1 MDHFPTNWGRPRNDA
16 FDAYGTYP
24 IAQHPRNA
32 VDVFAD
38 GVQRTQQPIVTGT
51 SVLAIKY
58 KDGIMMAA
66 DNLASYG
73 SLARFKDVQRL
84 HPVGDHTVIGAG
96 GDMSDFQY
104 IQQMLEDLIHE
115 YMSHVMYARRSKI
128 NPLWNSLV
136 IGGFKN
142 GKSFLSYID
151 LLGTTYT
158 ASTIATGY
166 GSMIAQPLLRKAV
179 EGNETIL
186 TEEEALKIIES
197 SMRVLFYRDARSI
210 NKVCQFQVATIT
222 EKGATI
228 SESRH
233 LETSWSFAEG
243 SEVRVADAINKS
255 YKSACS
261 VVCDK
266 RWIDGLVMHLS
277 SSFSFPRGSTAFER
291 VLKEVDDR
299 VLLTVTNIQAR
310 VGVI

>member
-84 HPVGDHTVIGAG
+84 HPVGDCTVIGAG

-104 IQQMLEDLIHE
+104 IQQMLEELVTEEFASQDGHTLGPVEIHE

-142 GKSFLSYID
+142 GKSFLSYVD

-179 EGNETIL
+179 EGNETTL

-210 NKVCQFQVATIT
+210 NKFQVATIT

-243 SEVRVADAINKS
+243 I
-255 YKSACS
+255 
-261 VVCDK
+261 
-266 RWIDGLVMHLS
+266 
-277 SSFSFPRGSTAFER
+277 RGYGSQT
-291 VLKEVDDR
+291 
-299 VLLTVTNIQAR
+299 Q
-310 VGVI
+310 